1 LLYRFADC
9 TLDTERRELRRGAD
23 PVSIQPQVFDL
34 LEFLIR
40 NRVRVVSKDDL
51 VEAIWNGRAIS
62 ESLLTSRISAV
73 RTAIGD
79 SGEQQR
85 LIRTVQRKG
94 LRFVGEVREED
105 VVDGGRASAV
115 NSPAGDVEAAC
126 CPPATAGAPAGAG
139 FTAAPRPSVAVLP
152 FISMS
157 GAAEQDYFADGMVE
171 DIITGLARFRSFF
184 VIARN
189 STFAY
194 KGRNV
199 DIRQIGRELGVR
211 YVVEGSIRTAS
222 NRIRVTAQLI
232 EAESGTHIWADRYD
246 RALGEIFAVQDE
258 ITRRIVGAIEPSIR
272 LVEIERVKAKP
283 TDSLDA
289 YDLYLRALPEIF
301 ALTEESL
308 LRAEALLRRALTLD
322 PQYSDALAAL
332 ADCRGRQWHTGGVP
346 FETIPALQREAVDLA
361 RRAIAADPNNGPALA
376 VGAYVLAVS
385 GGQFE
390 EAQELGARAVR
401 VQPNSDYVLALCGQ
415 VLVHSG
421 DSEAAIGFF
430 EQARRLN
437 PFDPRG
443 YITLNGIAMA
453 HFHAE
458 RMEQAEHWSRRALAE
473 RPTWHVARRYHA
485 AALAYL
491 GRVEE
496 ARAEIAALLVMQP
509 NSSLTRSRTARF
521 RFSTMSELYL
531 DGLKKAGL
539 PEG

>member
-9 TLDTERRELRRGAD
+9 TLDTERRELCRGAE
-23 PVSIQPQVFDL
+23 PVPVQPQVFDL

-40 NRVRVVSKDDL
+40 NRARVVSKDDL
-51 VEAIWNGRAIS
+51 VEAIWNGRAVS

-79 SGEQQR
+79 SGEEQR
-85 LIRTVQRKG
+85 LIRTVHRKG
-94 LRFVGEVREED
+94 LRFVGEVSEQDD
-105 VVDGGRASAV
+105 VAMA
-115 NSPAGDVEAAC
+115 PE
-126 CPPATAGAPAGAG
+126 PAPAPASSQLAG
-139 FTAAPRPSVAVLP
+139 GEGGEADARPAVHAFASAPRPSVAVLP
-152 FISMS
+152 FTSMS
-157 GAAEQDYFADGMVE
+157 GEAEQDYFADGMVE

-211 YVVEGSIRTAS
+211 YVVEGSIRTAAS
-222 NRIRVTAQLI
+222 RIRVTAQLI

-246 RALGEIFAVQDE
+246 RDLGEIFTVQDE

-283 TDSLDA
+283 TGSLDA

-308 LRAEALLRRALTLD
+308 QRAEALLRRALTLD

-346 FETIPALQREAVDLA
+346 FETIPALQREAVELA

-385 GGQFE
+385 GGEFE

-421 DSEAAIGFF
+421 DSQAAIGFF

-458 RMEQAEHWSRRALAE
+458 RMEQAAHWSRRALAE

-491 GRVEE
+491 GRLEE
-496 ARAEIAALLVMQP
+496 ARAEIAALLAMQP

-521 RFSTMSELYL
+521 RFSTMGELYL
-531 DGLKKAGL
+531 GGLRMAGL